1 MKSIRKFAYA
11 ALLTLSALSLIS
23 TLAAAQEARGSFT
36 LTHDV
41 RWQNVDVSTGEYE
54 FSLQPIGGASQ
65 LLVLR
70 SADGRGTGFMMLVNN
85 TEESGSSDVP
95 QLFLVSRSGKSYVS
109 AMKVPQSGV
118 VLHFAVPPETAEKQ
132 VAAASPVAAV
142 SSAR

>member
-1 MKSIRKFAYA
+1 MKSIHKLAYA
-11 ALLTLSALSLIS
+11 ALLFVSAFSIAP

-41 RWQNVDVSTGEYE
+41 RWQNADVTSGEYQ
-54 FSLQPIGGASQ
+54 FSLQPMGGASQ

-70 SADGRGTGFMMLVNN
+70 STDGRGKGFMMVVSN
-85 TEESGSSDVP
+85 TEEADSSDSAR
-95 QLFLVSRSGKSYVS
+95 LFLVSRSGKSYVS

-118 VLHFAVPPETAEKQ
+118 MLHFMVPPDAEKQ
-132 VAAASPVAAV
+132 IAAASPVAAA

>member
-11 ALLTLSALSLIS
+11 ALLILSAFSITP

-41 RWQNVDVSTGEYE
+41 RWQNIDVSSGEYE

-70 SADGRGTGFMMLVNN
+70 SADGRGTGFMMLVSN
-85 TEESGSSDVP
+85 TEEAGSSDVP

-118 VLHFAVPPETAEKQ
+118 VLHFVVPPGATEKQ
-132 VAAASPVAAV
+132 IAAANPVAAAS
-142 SSAR
+142 SAR

>member
-1 MKSIRKFAYA
+1 MKSLCKLAYA
-11 ALLTLSALSLIS
+11 ALLTLSAFSITP

-41 RWQNVDVSTGEYE
+41 RWQNVDVSAGEFE
-54 FSLQPIGGASQ
+54 FNLQPVGGASQ

-70 SADGRGTGFMMLVNN
+70 SADGRGAGFMMLVNN
-85 TEESGSSDVP
+85 TEDAESSDLAR
-95 QLFLVSRSGKSYVS
+95 LFLVSRSGKSYVS

-118 VLHFAVPPETAEKQ
+118 LLHFVVPPETAEKQ
-132 VAAASPVAAV
+132 IAAASPAAAA